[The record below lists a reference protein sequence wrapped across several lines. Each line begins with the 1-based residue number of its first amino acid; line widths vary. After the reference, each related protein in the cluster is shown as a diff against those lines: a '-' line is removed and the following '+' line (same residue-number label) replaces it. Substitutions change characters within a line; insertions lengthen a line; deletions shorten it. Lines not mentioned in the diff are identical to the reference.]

1 MEKEYKVSE
10 KFLDDAI
17 DKASRTL
24 VGMVMKR
31 FEIFDNKEDIKK
43 SIKELI
49 YENYRVLKDLIK
61 SFSFGVKFKIK
72 PKD

>member
-1 MEKEYKVSE
+1 MEEYRITE
-10 KFLDDAI
+10 KFLDEAI
-17 DKASRTL
+17 DKASRAL

-31 FEIFDNKEDIKK
+31 FEIFDDNDDIKK

-61 SFSFGVKFKIK
+61 SFSFGVKFKTI
-72 PKD
+72 PKA